1 MTTTQAAALLAP
13 LAPVAGLYA
22 LWLFYLAVM
31 NLKRA
36 KDAGTLPRAA
46 LWAGYPI
53 LFAGLLLDLL
63 VNLIVATVVF
73 FDWPKELTVTARLKR
88 YVRTMPD
95 SWRAKAAQW
104 FAVHFLDTFDPS
116 GRHI

>member
-1 MTTTQAAALLAP
+1 MTAAQAAALLAP
-13 LAPVAGLYA
+13 LAPVAALYA

-63 VNLIVATVVF
+63 VNVF
-73 FDWPKELTVTARLKR
+73 FASLVFWDWPQELTLTARLKR
-88 YVRTMPD
+88 YVRADPQ

-104 FAVHFLDTFDPS
+104 FALHFLDTFDPS